1 LEKREAEELREVLS
15 AVSKFLEDIKKP
27 IADLINVVLDA
38 MRGDKVGE
46 EVAAFYK
53 KLKEGGLPDDVVKD
67 MVKKYLEERVKMKYL
82 EERVKMAS
90 FLDKLIGTMG
100 RPREL
105 RSQGFSATGGA
116 LD

>member
-1 LEKREAEELREVLS
+1 VRDLEKREAEELREVLS

-67 MVKKYLEERVKMKYL
+67 MVKKYLEERVKM
-82 EERVKMAS
+82 AS

>member
-1 LEKREAEELREVLS
+1 LEKKEAEELREILS
-15 AVSKFLEDIKKP
+15 AVSKFLEDIKRP
-27 IADLINVVLDA
+27 IADLINVTLDA

-53 KLKEGGLPDDVVKD
+53 KLKESGLPDDVVKD
-67 MVKKYLEERVKMKYL
+67 MVKKYLEERVKM
-82 EERVKMAS
+82 AS
-90 FLDKLIGTMG
+90 FLDKLIGAMG